1 MTFHKQSNIWKI
13 GSVAFEGKHIG
24 GQKREDEDESH
35 VEWSWDEVGVV
46 DVVERCARHGRR
58 GREDSTEIQKTDRIN
73 RCVRRKM
80 RWCVVPR
87 WALMLP
93 AANRTGFTVE
103 L

>member
-13 GSVAFEGKHIG
+13 GSVAFECKHIG
-24 GQKREDEDESH
+24 DQKREDEDESH
-35 VEWSWDEVGVV
+35 VDWSWNEVGVV
-46 DVVERCARHGRR
+46 DVVESGARH
-58 GREDSTEIQKTDRIN
+58 GREDSTETQKTDRIN
-73 RCVRRKM
+73 RWVIRKL
-80 RWCVVPR
+80 WCVVPR